1 MNTMTKED
9 NATFESMKGN
19 YCQENIKVRNPVDSI
34 CVSLSKTS
42 DTTIISD
49 ITSDPNHNNHG
60 RVISLNYSA
69 GNSAI
74 VLETLVGTQDLNEAR
89 ERNKKNKEKGSEAS
103 DKYKTAKTVTAMYHF
118 NEFGC
123 KIGKTALDKKR
134 EVQEIQQKKMLE
146 ARKKE
151 EKSYYEK
158 KRKYDEVMNLNITD
172 ENKLTGSQLRA
183 LLNMKKRKTDKTISA
198 LKKKDMLLL
207 WREWKSR
214 PLESPQFENE
224 IVHSINGISSDDVT
238 TTENNETIESPHQEE
253 RIESV

>member
-1 MNTMTKED
+1 
-9 NATFESMKGN
+9 
-19 YCQENIKVRNPVDSI
+19 
-34 CVSLSKTS
+34 
-42 DTTIISD
+42 
-49 ITSDPNHNNHG
+49 
-60 RVISLNYSA
+60 
-69 GNSAI
+69 
-74 VLETLVGTQDLNEAR
+74 
-89 ERNKKNKEKGSEAS
+89 
-103 DKYKTAKTVTAMYHF
+103 MYHF
-118 NEFGC
+118 NEFGY

-172 ENKLTGSQLRA
+172 ENKLTGSQLQA